1 VRKDKGSGSKQPTEE
16 TGKRFREGYYK
27 HHGLN
32 QGRMCTPEENKACL
46 GIVMLVLGKKLSEAE
61 GQERIKEILHPE
73 VPF

>member
-1 VRKDKGSGSKQPTEE
+1 MRKDKGSGRQETDG
-16 TGKRFREGYYK
+16 TGKKFREGYYK

-32 QGRMCTPEENKACL
+32 EGRFCTNEENKACMEVVL
-46 GIVMLVLGKKLSEAE
+46 LVLNKKLTEPE